1 MLRATMKYGAV
12 SAKVMAL
19 YGRLLSPEEWRK
31 LCDCSSVG
39 DIILFLKNHSGWS
52 DVFSSTSPNA
62 GVEAVSEA
70 AESALWKEYEKLYKF
85 AYLEDKRFLDF
96 FLFRAEMEH
105 ILSALGR
112 LCSAGDKGVKTNVS
126 DFIIK
131 HSSVNSEQL
140 DSSTDF
146 KGLQEAIK
154 GSIFEQPLTLLP
166 INKESGLPDYAQASV
181 LLENHYYKSVFS
193 YVTKKYTGMGKAKLA
208 ETVGA
213 QADLINIVSL
223 LRLHKYFPGSLG
235 SAQEMLIPV
244 YYRLTPSLA
253 KQLRLASDETEALAL
268 LKKSPCGR
276 YLAQSDGERPEA
288 LYNKAMEAF
297 CIKLIKSPSP
307 NICTPQAYLI
317 LKEME
322 CRRLARV
329 AQAVSYGLNPQDSL

>member
-19 YGRLLSPEEWRK
+19 YGRLLSTEEWRK

-166 INKESGLPDYAQASV
+166 INKESGLPDYPKPSEQK
-181 LLENHYYKSVFS
+181 N
-193 YVTKKYTGMGKAKLA
+193 
-208 ETVGA
+208 
-213 QADLINIVSL
+213 
-223 LRLHKYFPGSLG
+223 LRLYGVWQFPLPTVLVYCNISQHGIGMTRRTGCLPG
-235 SAQEMLIPV
+235 KGLI
-244 YYRLTPSLA
+244 
-253 KQLRLASDETEALAL
+253 AS
-268 LKKSPCGR
+268 GM
-276 YLAQSDGERPEA
+276 Q
-288 LYNKAMEAF
+288 
-297 CIKLIKSPSP
+297 
-307 NICTPQAYLI
+307 TPQV
-317 LKEME
+317 M
-322 CRRLARV
+322 
-329 AQAVSYGLNPQDSL
+329 